1 MLEHVLRASQSNVA
15 YANKLVADLSEEQMC
30 AQPAPGMNH
39 AAWVLGHLAFV
50 FDSMTAVFD
59 QKPTMTPE
67 WKTLFNLASKPLPDA
82 TAYPSKAELLAAYE
96 TNYGRIVELVRAT
109 NEEMLARE
117 FPNPRLRPLL
127 PTVGVAM
134 VHILTSHQGVHLGQL
149 SAWRRALGLPGVR

>member
-1 MLEHVLRASQSNVA
+1 MLEHVLRASQGNVV
-15 YANKLVADLSEEQMC
+15 YANKLVADLADEQMC

-59 QKPTMTPE
+59 QKPTMTQE
-67 WKTLFNLASKPLPDA
+67 WKTLFNLSSKPLPDRA
-82 TAYPSKAELLAAYE
+82 AYPSKEELLAAYE
-96 TNYGRIVELVRAT
+96 ANYQRIVELVRST
-109 NEEMLARE
+109 NDEMLARE

-149 SAWRRALGLPGVR
+149 SAWRRALGLPGV